1 MIFNAI
7 AAISR
12 NKGIGLNNQLPWN
25 LKEDLIRFKKLT
37 TGNGNNSVI
46 MGKNTWNSIKF
57 LNNRHNYI
65 ISSTLKID
73 EKKGKYEI
81 KSFESIDSL
90 IAYLNTKNYDINW
103 VIGGSIIYKTFF
115 DRNIINKLHITLIDK
130 DIHCDTFIPTIPKY
144 FIKSEFRLCNEV
156 FEEKYRVLYVIYIHL
171 QKNQQ
176 LIYKNMHKCT
186 VKDIHYDDLPNIYVT
201 ISMNNKEIQTPS
213 ENLRVTN
220 SKYI

>member
-12 NKGIGLNNQLPWN
+12 NKGIGLNNQLPWK
-25 LKEDLIRFKKLT
+25 LREDLVRFKKLT
-37 TGNGNNSVI
+37 IGNGNNSVI
-46 MGKNTWNSIKF
+46 MGKNTWNSINF

-73 EKKGKYEI
+73 EKKGNYEI

-90 IAYLNTKNYDINW
+90 ISYLNTKNYDINW
-103 VIGGSIIYKTFF
+103 VIGGSTIYKTFF

-130 DIHCDTFIPTIPKY
+130 DFHCDTFMPVIPKY
-144 FIKSEFRLCNEV
+144 FIKHEFRLCSEV
-156 FEEKYRVLYVIYIHL
+156 YEGKYRVLYIIYVHI

-176 LIYKNMHKCT
+176 LVYKNMTKCT

-201 ISMNNKEIQTPS
+201 IAMNDKEIQTPS
-213 ENLRVTN
+213 ENLKINN
-220 SKYI
+220 SNYI